1 MAERFRK
8 IVYPGM
14 LLVAGGLV
22 AYGVE
27 KWDDHFSRLNAE
39 RAERCIAQQP
49 YAETIDQL
57 TLTCLKAE
65 GISPEAVDNNFA
77 LNAPIR
83 DLTNYADLKRQSSE
97 GFDMIRFGVV
107 TSLTATG
114 SAFGAYILH
123 GKRDE

>member
-1 MAERFRK
+1 MSERFSN

-27 KWDDHFSRLNAE
+27 QWDDHLSQLNAE

-49 YAETIDQL
+49 YAGTIDQM
-57 TLTCLKAE
+57 TVSCLKAE

-83 DLTNYADLKRQSSE
+83 DLANYADLKRESSE
-97 GFDMIRFGVV
+97 SFDMIRFGVV

-114 SAFGAYILH
+114 SAFVSHILR
-123 GKRDE
+123 GNRSE